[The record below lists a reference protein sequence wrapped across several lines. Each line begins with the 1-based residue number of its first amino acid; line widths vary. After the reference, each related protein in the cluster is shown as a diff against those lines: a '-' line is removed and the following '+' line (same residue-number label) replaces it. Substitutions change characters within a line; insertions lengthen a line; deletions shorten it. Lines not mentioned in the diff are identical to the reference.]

1 MDERL
6 MNILKKL
13 EGMTVEKV
21 NQALQ
26 HFPYY
31 IRVSKRD
38 GQEQWK
44 PTKHDKNRVNVE
56 VENGVVTKVLDL
68 G

>member
-6 MNILKKL
+6 FTILKKL
-13 EGMTVEKV
+13 EGMTEEKV
-21 NQALQ
+21 TEALSL
-26 HFPYY
+26 FPYY

-38 GQEQWK
+38 GEDQWK
-44 PTKHDKNRVNVE
+44 PTKFDKNRVNVE
-56 VENGVVTKVLDL
+56 VESGVVTKVLDI